1 MTKLQERISHEINM
15 MSMDELLIVYEQIQ
29 LLHAMKQRVRK
40 RPKGLSIETILEMT
54 SSSTDSWA
62 ETVIEGRADRV

>member
-1 MTKLQERISHEINM
+1 MTKLQERISSEINM

-29 LLHAMKQRVRK
+29 LLHSLKQRVRK
-40 RPKGLSIETILEMT
+40 RPKSLPIETILEMT
-54 SSSTDSWA
+54 SSSPDSWA

>member
-1 MTKLQERISHEINM
+1 MTKLQERISSEINM
-15 MSMDELLIVYEQIQ
+15 MSMDELIIVYEQIQ
-29 LLHAMKQRVRK
+29 LLHAMKQSVRK

-62 ETVIEGRADRV
+62 ETVIEGREDRV

>member
-1 MTKLQERISHEINM
+1 MTKLQERISREINM

-54 SSSTDSWA
+54 SSSQVSWA
-62 ETVIEGRADRV
+62 DTVLQERAER